1 MDNIIEK
8 FKEKAQQLKE
18 RNLFRVGATEEQLE
32 NFESTL
38 NLKLPQI
45 FRDFYLANNGGCFVD
60 DSWRKDE
67 LSNPKEFGTI
77 IWNSNYFLSLE
88 EIIEAYNFIGEF
100 TSTDFQEQ
108 EKEFNKRLIPIIH
121 TKGQENLVWD
131 ATQANS
137 TQILDA
143 FHEVWAEEWG
153 VIYKSF
159 EDLLNAYIDN
169 EGDIETIA

>member
-1 MDNIIEK
+1 MDIIEK
-8 FKEKAQQLKE
+8 LKEKAQQLKE
-18 RNLFRVGATEEQLE
+18 RNLFRGGATEEQIE

-45 FRDFYLANNGGCFVD
+45 FRDFYLANNGGCFAD
-60 DSWRKDE
+60 NSWSKEE
-67 LSNPKEFGTI
+67 LSNPKEFGDI

-88 EIIEAYNFIGEF
+88 EIIDAYNFTGKF
-100 TSTDFQEQ
+100 TSTNCQEQ
-108 EKEFNKRLIPIIH
+108 EKAFNKRLIPVIH

-131 ATQANS
+131 ATQENS

-143 FHEVWAEEWG
+143 FHEVWADEWG